1 MRGILSA
8 TLILL
13 LLCCAP
19 ARAQDAPVLKTS
31 YKPSFRKGRIASFIR
46 DIRQQTGISVS
57 YASSVLD
64 SNRRVILPRETAALD
79 IVFQQLLTGQAVEA
93 VESNSGILLIP
104 RIRSAR
110 ALAYRVITGRI
121 REKGSGEVLI
131 GAAVFV
137 PTLHAGVLTNDYGLY
152 QLALPEGMARVSVSY
167 IGFEADT
174 FEIPPTGNYRR
185 DIDLES
191 NSHIGEVRIRGREE
205 GLPGDRSRLRITE
218 GRPQPQAF
226 GALDPVRDLQLEA
239 GVQPGVAGASGLIVR
254 GGSPGQ
260 NLYLLDGVPLYYADH
275 FFGLT
280 SVYNGDAL
288 KSVDF
293 YKSAFPARYGGRISS
308 VIDARG
314 RDGDLQRFGGEGSLS
329 LVRAALSLEGP
340 IVKDKLSFIASGRRS
355 WIDGLLQAVPEAPS
369 AYFYDVNAKL
379 QWVAGDNHR
388 FYAGFYSG
396 RDELRLSKDSP
407 ASYQRLR
414 WNNTVASLRWN
425 AILSPR
431 LLLDA
436 TAAYSAFSFDQKD
449 LVWEQDS
456 TGKLLS
462 NYLLGVSA
470 IRDFSLSGQFQWNPG
485 LTYRAVAGLRVSRTE
500 FQPSSLDRQIPNSI
514 IGATGSISS
523 LFNNN
528 ELTLYAEN
536 TLRLGERWTLRP
548 GIHTTAWLSGLFQ
561 YLSIQPRFYAAFRR
575 RPGENWYLSA
585 GRMGQFLHLL
595 SNNSFG
601 LSNDFWVPSTAR
613 IRPEESWYANLG
625 VKKAINRHLEAGIE
639 GYYRYTDGV
648 ISSLTGQNLFDNSD
662 RWQDKITQ
670 GVGWNYGS
678 EASAAFNM
686 GDWSARAAYALS
698 WSWQQFEALNAG
710 RAFPYRYDRRHNLNL
725 RVTYAP
731 SHRFDATAQWL
742 YMTGEAFTL
751 PDQLYPDL
759 DNNLNTYYFSG
770 GTRAPNFFTYQYS
783 DWNAY
788 RLPDVHR
795 LDLGVNF
802 TRRKGLH
809 YVRTWSLGVYNAYAR
824 PNINFVTLRENANG
838 SVSLQGTA
846 LLRFMPYVALRVKF

>member
-1 MRGILSA
+1 MLRI
-8 TLILL
+8 
-13 LLCCAP
+13 
-19 ARAQDAPVLKTS
+19 RYQ
-31 YKPSFRKGRIASFIR
+31 PSFHRGRIISFIR

-57 YASSVLD
+57 FASSVLD
-64 SNRRVILPRETAALD
+64 SNRRMSLPRGVAELEL
-79 IVFQQLLTGQAVEA
+79 VFQQLLAGQAVEA
-93 VESNSGILLIP
+93 VASNGGILLIP
-104 RIRSAR
+104 RIRSER

-137 PTLHAGVLTNDYGLY
+137 PALRTGVLTNDYGLY
-152 QLALPEGMARVSVSY
+152 QLALPEGTAARVSVSY

-174 FEIPPTGNYRR
+174 FDIPAAGNYRR
-185 DIDLES
+185 DVDLVS
-191 NSHIGEVRIRGREE
+191 NSRIGEVQIRGREE
-205 GLPGDRSRLRITE
+205 GLPGDRTRVRLAE

-314 RDGDLQRFGGEGSLS
+314 RDGDLQRWGGEGSLS

-379 QWVAGDNHR
+379 QWVLNENHR
-388 FYAGFYSG
+388 LYAGIYSG
-396 RDELRLSKDSP
+396 RDELVLSEDSP
-407 ASYQRLR
+407 AYYQRLR

-431 LLLDA
+431 VLFDA

-449 LVWEQDS
+449 LVQEPDS

-462 NYLLGVSA
+462 KYLMGNSA
-470 IRDFSLSGQFQWNPG
+470 IRDFSVNGQFQWNPG
-485 LTYRAVAGLRVSRTE
+485 LTYRAVAGVRFARTE
-500 FQPSSLDRQIPNSI
+500 FQPSVADRQLPNAI
-514 IGATGSISS
+514 IGSTGSISS

-528 ELTLYAEN
+528 ELSLYAEN
-536 TLRLGERWTLRP
+536 TLRLGHRWTLRP
-548 GIHTTAWLSGLFQ
+548 GVHTTLWFGGQLRYA
-561 YLSIQPRFYAAFRR
+561 SIQPRFYMAFRR
-575 RPGENWYLSA
+575 TPGERWYLSA

-595 SNNSFG
+595 TSNSFG

-625 VKKAINRHLEAGIE
+625 VNKAIHSNLTLNLE

-648 ISSLTGQNLFDNSD
+648 ISSLTGQNYFDNSD

-670 GVGWNYGS
+670 GIGWAYGA
-678 EASAAFNM
+678 EAAASFHK
-686 GDWSARAAYALS
+686 DAWSAKAAYSLS
-698 WSWQQFEALNAG
+698 WSWQQFEALNSG
-710 RAFPYRYDRRHNLNL
+710 KAFPYRYDRRHNLNL

-731 SHRFDATAQWL
+731 SHRFDATAQWI

-759 DNNLNTYYFSG
+759 DNNLNTYYFTG
-770 GTRAPNFFTYQYS
+770 GARTPNFFTYQYS

-802 TRRKGLH
+802 TRRRGLR
-809 YVRTWSLGVYNAYAR
+809 YTRTWSAGIYNAYAR
-824 PNINFVTLRENANG
+824 PNINFVALNENANG
-838 SVSLQGTA
+838 SVSLQGIA